1 MYRASAKL
9 PNRSIQTTVKQIVG
23 GMFSGYH
30 QHLQPLEDLVVKM
43 LLGAARKWTEKPLK
57 SRQANYSTLRGLANA
72 IITAFRFVMEG
83 YLMPYLKTITRVLF
97 DRGTELRWAKYTNNC
112 QNFCDAI
119 IQQPVFS
126 TVFPPITQLYSLRIE
141 RTIALLDYVLSFRTD
156 PQLGDALRSSRLSIG
171 PLSAFLKGLHRQT
184 DVLEYQETHGR
195 MNANGTPLCAQ
206 IFAWRC
212 HDQDCDLA
220 DHIWTNPAEFV
231 SIIQFQ
237 LMLDNSY
244 YLQASANEEDNPVP
258 LDEVQWV
265 KNRLAI
271 LQANYS
277 FATAAAGIARTFQN
291 RLKNDDS
298 RSWNPPKPPSIPQ
311 DVPFMMADDV
321 IQYAQE
327 DPGVGLSFLG
337 GWISRSNRNEAVV
350 ELPKAYGPDATATV
364 VSTLDANE
372 A

>member
-1 MYRASAKL
+1 
-9 PNRSIQTTVKQIVG
+9 
-23 GMFSGYH
+23 MFSGYH
-30 QHLQPLEDLVVKM
+30 QHLQPLEDLGVKM

-72 IITAFRFVMEG
+72 IITVLRFVMDG
-83 YLMPYLKTITRVLF
+83 YLMPYLKAITGVLF
-97 DRGTELRWAKYTNNC
+97 DRGTELRWSHYTNNC

-126 TVFPPITQLYSLRIE
+126 TVFPPITQLYSLRID
-141 RTIALLDYVLSFRTD
+141 RNVALLDYVLSFRTD
-156 PQLGDALRSSRLSIG
+156 PQLGDALKSSRLSIG
-171 PLSAFLKGLHRQT
+171 PLSAFLKLLHRQT

-195 MNANGTPLCAQ
+195 RKTNDTPLCAQ

-231 SIIQFQ
+231 SMIQFQ
-237 LMLDNSY
+237 LMLDNTH
-244 YLQASANEEDNPVP
+244 YLQASANEEDNPVL

-271 LQANYS
+271 LQANDS

-291 RLKNDDS
+291 RLKNDNS

-311 DVPFMMADDV
+311 DVPFMMADDE

-327 DPGVGLSFLG
+327 DTGTGSSFLW

-350 ELPKAYGPDATATV
+350 ELPKAYGPDATAMA
-364 VSTLDANE
+364 VSKLDTNE